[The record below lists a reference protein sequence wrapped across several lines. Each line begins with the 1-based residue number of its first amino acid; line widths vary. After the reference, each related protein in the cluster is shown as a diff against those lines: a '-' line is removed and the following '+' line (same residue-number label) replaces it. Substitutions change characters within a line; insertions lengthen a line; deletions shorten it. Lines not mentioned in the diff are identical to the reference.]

1 MRNVDAE
8 EDIPEVLRALIA
20 PVRPHGC
27 IFAYTGGARKSI
39 RGHFSFF
46 ELNQAQMEKVL
57 KHQIGMLGRGDNI
70 YCMLSGQFTP
80 KQRTIVQKRMMFPP
94 DLYFDILSW
103 WINESGHPGF
113 CNLPLPENC
122 PSPIFVDNE
131 ESENNI
137 DTEVDRKVEEK
148 FEGGQYFF

>member
-1 MRNVDAE
+1 
-8 EDIPEVLRALIA
+8 
-20 PVRPHGC
+20 
-27 IFAYTGGARKSI
+27 
-39 RGHFSFF
+39 
-46 ELNQAQMEKVL
+46 
-57 KHQIGMLGRGDNI
+57 
-70 YCMLSGQFTP
+70 
-80 KQRTIVQKRMMFPP
+80 MMFPP

-137 DTEVDRKVEEK
+137 DTEVDGKVEEK
-148 FEGGQYFF
+148 FEGGQYFFRLHKIHQKKHPSIKQEKDLQLHL